1 MKSSIIQRAAPGN
14 TFSQLKAG
22 PVPSPRY
29 RINNKFESMDTV
41 KNNYPADYTNQ
52 CPVRSPPEPPKDFY
66 VDAIHRKIA
75 VNNPTSITEEP
86 IKLPALY
93 HRELPPPPP
102 PRPPLANVNIRQTS
116 SQRKFELRPLPTIC
130 GLPPGS
136 SVMSPTEPLYIELE
150 EPRYLEILP
159 SENDITDIQELV
171 KWMRKLSKTAQI
183 PPTLYGLS
191 TEEEIR
197 SLHQR
202 TTNTD
207 AGPSSLQCSHDT
219 A

>member
-116 SQRKFELRPLPTIC
+116 SQRKFETPPNNLWSASRLFSNVTNGALVHRARGASLLGNSTIRKRYHIS
-130 GLPPGS
+130 GTREIKT
-136 SVMSPTEPLYIELE
+136 TERNKQPNRL
-150 EPRYLEILP
+150 
-159 SENDITDIQELV
+159 Q
-171 KWMRKLSKTAQI
+171 WKLQT
-183 PPTLYGLS
+183 
-191 TEEEIR
+191 
-197 SLHQR
+197 SL
-202 TTNTD
+202 NKCSN
-207 AGPSSLQCSHDT
+207 GPIW
-219 A
+219 